1 MTISSFHTSL
11 RRLKNY
17 CETQSFKGWDPY
29 DGLNSKIFK
38 VTPLKDWD
46 IARLIWIQVFKRSP
60 INFRKVMFVPKDYNT
75 KGIGLF
81 LTAYSNLYKNTI
93 QTGDNS
99 FGSSE
104 DILNQII
111 KLSDLLISMQSK
123 GYSGSCWGYNFD
135 WQARRLFLFPK
146 GTPNV
151 VATTFCAS
159 ALFEAY
165 EITKNDKYLSTAI
178 LSADFI
184 LNDLKRTKINK
195 GFLFSYS
202 PLDGNNTVYNASLL
216 ASKLLSICY
225 SYTNNEAYIKAAR
238 ESVIACVDAQK
249 ENGSW
254 VYGALPVQSWI
265 DSFHTGYNLDGL
277 IAYQNYSGDKSFDE
291 NIKRGFEYYINN
303 FFMDDGT
310 PKYYHNKVYPID
322 IHCPAQLF
330 VTLNRLNSFTQYQV
344 LAEKVMEWTIKYMQ
358 TQTGYFIYQKK
369 QLFSSKIPYMRWSQ
383 AFMFCAMSFYLLSI
397 SKKIE

>member
-1 MTISSFHTSL
+1 MTISSFHSSL
-11 RRLKNY
+11 RSLKYY

-29 DGLNSKIFK
+29 DGLNSKLFK
-38 VTPLKDWD
+38 VTPVKNWD
-46 IARLIWIQVFKRSP
+46 IARLIWIQSFKRSP
-60 INFRKVMFVPKDYNT
+60 VNLRRVLFVPKDYNT
-75 KGIGLF
+75 KGLGLF
-81 LTAYSNLYKNTI
+81 LTAYCNLYKYTN
-93 QTGDNS
+93 QTGNDS

-104 DILNQII
+104 DILKQITS
-111 KLSDLLISMQSK
+111 LSDLLISLQSK
-123 GYSGSCWGYNFD
+123 GYSGTSWGYNFD

-165 EITKNDKYLSTAI
+165 EITKNDKYLSTA
-178 LSADFI
+178 LSSADFV
-184 LNDLKRTKINK
+184 LSDLKRTKVNK

-225 SYTNNEAYIKAAR
+225 SYTKNEAYVKAAR
-238 ESVIACVDAQK
+238 ESVAACVDAQK

-254 VYGALPVQSWI
+254 FYGALPIQSWI

-310 PKYYHNKVYPID
+310 PKYYHDKVYPID

-330 VTLNRLNSFTQYQV
+330 VTLYKLNNFTQYHD
-344 LAEKVMEWTIKYMQ
+344 LAERVMEWTIKHMQ
-358 TQTGYFIYQKK
+358 TKKGYFIYQKK

-383 AFMFCAMSFYLLSI
+383 AFMFCAMSFFLLSI
-397 SKKIE
+397 SEE